1 MKIIKYGVVI
11 LTEGPVRVEDWVVER
26 EPDDPKDATEE
37 QLLLGYAIHW
47 AQQKFDAAYNSAAM
61 DVFRKTAKDRYLKT
75 CIEEL
80 AKMEITERSN

>member
-1 MKIIKYGVVI
+1 MNIIKHGVVI

-26 EPDDPKDATEE
+26 EPDDPTDATIEE
-37 QLLLGYAIHW
+37 LLLGFAITW
-47 AQQKFDAAYNSAAM
+47 AKQRFDAAYNSAAM

-75 CIEEL
+75 CLEEL